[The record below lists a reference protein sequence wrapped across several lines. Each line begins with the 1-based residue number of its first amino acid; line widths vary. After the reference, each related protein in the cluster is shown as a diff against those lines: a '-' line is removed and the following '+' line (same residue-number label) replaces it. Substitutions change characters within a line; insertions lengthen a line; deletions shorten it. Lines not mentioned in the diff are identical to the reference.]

1 MPLDTR
7 PTPLYNDPM
16 TDEPIVPLLRSSADD
31 LLTLKDLSERL
42 GVTYGRLRGFA
53 EVPGVAAYVG
63 AVAVP
68 GVKGVRYLP
77 EAEAQFRRLIAA
89 QNQGLVTPRTAKAHL
104 ERLLDAPGAIAERG
118 QLSNAEGAEAVAVL
132 QQSSARD
139 LAAILDRLVSAQE
152 RAGAAPDDRL
162 VGREEA
168 AGMLACSP
176 RSVGRY
182 VRPVRAGVWRRSDL
196 RGYIAGLAQL

>member
-1 MPLDTR
+1 MPDD
-7 PTPLYNDPM
+7 DP
-16 TDEPIVPLLRSSADD
+16 IAPLLQSNADD
-31 LLTLKDLSERL
+31 LLTLKELSERL

-89 QNQGLVTPRTAKAHL
+89 QDQGLVTPRTAKAHL
-104 ERLLDAPGAIAERG
+104 ERLLDSPLPAIAER
-118 QLSNAEGAEAVAVL
+118 QQPSNAGAGGAIALL
-132 QQSSARD
+132 QQPSAHD
-139 LAAILDRLVSAQE
+139 IAAILDRLVAAQE
-152 RAGAAPDDRL
+152 RAAPPPDDRL
-162 VGREEA
+162 VGRDEA
-168 AGMLACSP
+168 AGMLACSA

-182 VRPVRAGVWRRSDL
+182 VRPVRAGVWRLSDL
-196 RGYIAGLAQL
+196 RGYIAGLKQR